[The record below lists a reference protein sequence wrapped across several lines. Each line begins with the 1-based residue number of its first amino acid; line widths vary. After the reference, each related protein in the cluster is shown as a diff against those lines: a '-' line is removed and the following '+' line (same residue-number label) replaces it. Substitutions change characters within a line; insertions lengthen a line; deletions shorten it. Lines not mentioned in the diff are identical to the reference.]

1 MSACLSSALS
11 CHGHIPGAEHHAWGR
26 LGTQYTFVKGM
37 NLSVSTPY
45 PQQGPVFPAAG
56 TFSLA
61 TPPMTRGRRRG
72 LSVSKFTCFKKKK
85 SHSGFFRGG
94 RFSSQF
100 GFTAGRTAVL
110 GNGLPL
116 GLRIAQALRTTH
128 RSFATHGIILQSP
141 HCYFGMSKIF

>member
-1 MSACLSSALS
+1 
-11 CHGHIPGAEHHAWGR
+11 
-26 LGTQYTFVKGM
+26 M

-45 PQQGPVFPAAG
+45 PQQGSVFPAAG

-61 TPPMTRGRRRG
+61 TPPMTRGRRHG
-72 LSVSKFTCFKKKK
+72 LSVSKFTCFKKKN
-85 SHSGFFRGG
+85 HIPV
-94 RFSSQF
+94 SSVGAASVLF